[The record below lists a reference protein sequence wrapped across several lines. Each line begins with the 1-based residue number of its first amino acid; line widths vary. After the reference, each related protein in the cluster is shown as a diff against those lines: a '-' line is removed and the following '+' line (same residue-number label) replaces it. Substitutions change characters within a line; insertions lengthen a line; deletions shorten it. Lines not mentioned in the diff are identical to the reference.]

1 MNYERQN
8 QSMVIEA
15 RLVMTRI
22 GILTWKGNE
31 KLLRCDRGLYVD
43 QGGGYLD
50 IYVCKNS
57 LNYKFNICIL
67 YYM

>member
-15 RLVMTRI
+15 GLVMTRI

-43 QGGGYLD
+43 QGGGHTWVYMF
-50 IYVCKNS
+50 V
-57 LNYKFNICIL
+57 KFH
-67 YYM
+67 